1 MTATPLM
8 LAKPEE
14 ISTHEKRQKYTVAT
28 IGCEKSGQF
37 HAILFADAGFKVICA
52 DPDPARINNMTK
64 GRITTIKGEAESKLR
79 TYLKEGSL
87 NATTDVKQAASQSNI
102 IVMTIPAKFDAKKRP
117 DYSDIKN
124 ICKIVGSNFRAGSI
138 IFNMSIT
145 GIGIN
150 SNVLKE
156 TLENAS
162 GFKEGE
168 HFGLVYAPTPA
179 SESSTLENVRN
190 YARIVAASDKK
201 ILDVGSAILATVTK
215 GTIRKAES
223 MKIAEVA
230 ALLEIVY
237 EDTRIALKNELS
249 YFCEKVGTDFLQIQA
264 LIGAIPDQGSPSTSS
279 SIGKIQDEPYILLED
294 AENASLRLKIPNA
307 AREVNE
313 ETAKHAANLTKDAL
327 RVCGKTLKRARV
339 TLLGVALIPNAATPP
354 SKFAKEIAKTLEARG
369 ARLNVYD
376 PYCSESELADMQ
388 HHPKKTL
395 NENLERADCI
405 VLLTAHNQFKNLN
418 LAKLKHLM
426 KVPAA
431 IIDLTGTLDPSKVEK
446 EGFIYRGLG
455 RGVWTK

>member
-1 MTATPLM
+1 MTATPSM

-14 ISTHEKRQKYTVAT
+14 ISTLEKRQKYTVAT

-52 DPDPARINNMTK
+52 DPDPARINNLTK
-64 GRITTIKGEAESKLR
+64 GRITAIKGETESKIR
-79 TYLKEGSL
+79 IFLKEGSL
-87 NATTDVKQAASQSNI
+87 NATTDVKQAVSQSDI
-102 IVMTIPAKFDAKKRP
+102 IVVTIPAKFDAKKRP

-138 IFNMSIT
+138 VFNMRIT

-215 GTIRKAES
+215 GIIRKAES
-223 MKIAEVA
+223 IKIAEVA
-230 ALLEIVY
+230 ALLEIVH

-249 YFCEKVGTDFLQIQA
+249 YFCEKVGVDFLQIQA
-264 LIGAIPDQGSPSTSS
+264 LVDAIPDQGNSSASS
-279 SIGKIQDEPYILLED
+279 SIGKSQEESYILLED

-313 ETAKHAANLTKDAL
+313 ENAKHAANLTKDAL
-327 RVCGKTLKRARV
+327 RVCGKTLKRARII
-339 TLLGVALIPNAATPP
+339 LLGVTLIPNAATPP

-369 ARLNVYD
+369 ARLNIYD
-376 PYCSESELADMQ
+376 PYCLESELAEMQ

-395 NENLERADCI
+395 NENLEGADCI
-405 VLLTAHNQFKNLN
+405 VLITAHNQFKNLN
-418 LAKLKHLM
+418 LAKLKHIM

-431 IIDLTGTLDPSKVEK
+431 IIDLTGTFDPSKVEK
-446 EGFIYRGLG
+446 EEFIYRGLG